1 MAETTIFLND
11 VCFQHKYIRSK
22 DKSNIVER
30 PERLRAVNVGISCA
44 IARLESIQPDSS
56 PNKEQ
61 VNDSDVRHL
70 VKSLETMKISPV
82 NACTGVVQIIKSQAT
97 VDILNNASVKF
108 VHGDING
115 DAYLQKLKDWAANSW
130 DAISLN
136 SSEIPE
142 GLPQGDLYRPC
153 LHCFLQFYAQSFL
166 DGQYVLSLLTRSKAR

>member
-1 MAETTIFLND
+1 MAETTILLHD
-11 VCFQHKYIRSK
+11 ACFQHKYIRSK

-30 PERLRAVNVGISCA
+30 PERLRAVSVGISCA
-44 IARLESIQPDSS
+44 IARLESIQPDYS

-61 VNDSDVRHL
+61 LNDGDVHHL
-70 VKSLETMKISPV
+70 ARTLENMQISPINV
-82 NACTGVVQIIKSQAT
+82 CTDVAQIIKSRAT
-97 VDILNNASVKF
+97 VDILNNVSVKF

-115 DAYLQKLKDWAANSW
+115 NTYLQKLKDWAANSW

-153 LHCFLQFYAQSFL
+153 FRLCIVFCN
-166 DGQYVLSLLTRSKAR
+166 SLLKAFWMASMSRVY